1 MARDKVIN
9 VQKKAQSLEQFQ
21 RRAAG
26 EGSSALKA
34 ILISGAVVVAGIVAW
49 GIGSIH
55 RQRAIGAFETQVA
68 TLRLEVE
75 GDGAAP
81 LPADQLQSRMQGAL
95 PRLETLV
102 KDAPASRRAEVAGL
116 LDSWKLEL
124 TGQGGVPGSPSTPWG
139 RLREAQRLTALGQGK
154 EAKALLDPL
163 RAKATADAAWGQAY
177 WASVLEVDRL
187 NGDRDQAFKDL
198 GEYRV
203 RFKDAVGDAQLD
215 RILRS
220 I

>member
-34 ILISGAVVVAGIVAW
+34 VLIGVGALVAGIVAW
-49 GIGSIH
+49 GAWTVH
-55 RQRAIGAFETQVA
+55 RQRAAEAFETQVA
-68 TLRLEVE
+68 TLRLQVE

-81 LPADQLQSRMQGAL
+81 VPAGQLQSRMQAAL
-95 PRLETLV
+95 PRLEALV
-102 KDAPASRRAEVAGL
+102 KDAPSSRRIQVAGL
-116 LDSWKLEL
+116 LATWKLDL
-124 TGQGGVPGSPSTPWG
+124 SGQGGIAATTDTPWG
-139 RLREAQRLTALGQGK
+139 RLREAQRLTALGQGR
-154 EAKALLDPL
+154 EAKAVLDPI
-163 RAKATADAAWGQAY
+163 RAKATPDNAWGQAY
-177 WASVLEVDRL
+177 WISLLEVDRL

-198 GEYRV
+198 GEYRA
-203 RFKDAVGDAQLD
+203 RFKDTGNGAQLD
-215 RILRS
+215 RLVQS